1 MTNPLYLD
9 PGSASLILQVIGGG
23 VVAVGVALKLFW
35 RRILVG
41 LHLRH
46 EDDDTAA
53 TVPKHDADTP

>member
-23 VVAVGVALKLFW
+23 VVALGVALKLFW

-46 EDDDTAA
+46 EDDDT
-53 TVPKHDADTP
+53 TTGVPKRDADTP